1 MWIISANN
9 IYADGKSRRHLFSFL
24 KLFQKL
30 ADSKGRAFGRSP
42 QTAKPLCLFKAQE
55 RVNFLSKGKKEGKPS
70 PGVFLFNKHFVAFR
84 QRAFASLPFPNFCT
98 AAKVPKTRREGTP
111 LAVTPRLRFLQ
122 KKGLAKNFIPTKGSS
137 RYLSL
142 PTKGGYYRTN
152 FGRTFCTANKHCR

>member
-70 PGVFLFNKHFVAFR
+70 PGVFLFINILYLFGNGL
-84 QRAFASLPFPNFCT
+84 LPRC
-98 AAKVPKTRREGTP
+98 
-111 LAVTPRLRFLQ
+111 RF
-122 KKGLAKNFIPTKGSS
+122 
-137 RYLSL
+137 
-142 PTKGGYYRTN
+142 
-152 FGRTFCTANKHCR
+152 RTFAPRQKFQKRAARGHPSPSHPVCAFFKRKLCKELHTHQR